1 MLISYLFTFKQL
13 LMKTDPIDYQQ
24 RFLECN
30 EKFDTIF
37 RLTSTASK
45 IIAPDLTILKVNQ
58 AMADLIGYTTE
69 EIEGTR
75 IMEYACPE
83 YKAHWLHLQNTLWE
97 RQTPFFELEACL
109 FKKDGAIVW
118 VKVMTVLFK
127 EQGETY
133 GFSVLDD
140 ITATKHYQESEKR
153 LNLALQYARM
163 AVWEMDLADCSVIR
177 SPTHDQ
183 LFGYQTPLERWSKAT
198 YQQHLLPEDAQE
210 FEKAIDSLSESVML
224 DFKGRINSRA
234 GGVKWVHLQGRTEL
248 DAAGQPCRVL
258 GTIHDITSE
267 KAAERHK
274 DEFISTVS
282 HELKTPITS
291 IKAQVQLLE
300 RQFSA
305 AADEFTARMLK
316 RMNLQIN
323 RLSLIITDLLEA
335 GRLEEKKLPL
345 RKAAFAF
352 HEMVA
357 ETVAEIQS
365 TMDTHQITIESNPEI
380 TCLGDRERT
389 GQVLSNLLTN
399 AIKYSPGKNKITV
412 TVLESDKGITCSVQ
426 DFGMGILLERQA
438 HIFERFYRGSEQ
450 QNHGIS
456 GFGLGLYISSELVKR
471 LGGQIGFTSIPGE
484 GSVFFFTL
492 PKSI

>member
-1 MLISYLFTFKQL
+1 MP
-13 LMKTDPIDYQQ
+13 TDPIDYQQ
-24 RFLECN
+24 RSLECN

-37 RLTSTASK
+37 RLTSAASK

-58 AMADLIGYTTE
+58 AMADLIGYTAE
-69 EIEGTR
+69 EIEGSR
-75 IMEYACPE
+75 ILEYACPE
-83 YKAHWLHLQNTLWE
+83 YKVHWHHLQNTLWE
-97 RQTPFFELEACL
+97 KQTPFFELEACL
-109 FKKDGAIVW
+109 FKKDRSIVW
-118 VKVMTVLFK
+118 VRVTTVLFL

-133 GFSVLDD
+133 GFSIFDD

-177 SPTHDQ
+177 SATHDQ
-183 LFGYQTPLERWSKAT
+183 LFGYQTPLEKWDKGT
-198 YQQHLLPEDAQE
+198 YLQHLLPEDVPA
-210 FEKAIDSLSESVML
+210 FEQAVSGLSKDVML
-224 DFKGRINSRA
+224 DFKSRIYTND
-234 GGVKWVHLQGRTEL
+234 GILKWVHLQGKTEL
-248 DAAGQPCRVL
+248 NAAGDPCRIL
-258 GTIHDITSE
+258 GTIHDITRE

-305 AADEFTARMLK
+305 AADDFTAKMLK

-323 RLSLIITDLLEA
+323 RLSLIITDLLEV
-335 GRLEEKKLPL
+335 GRLEEQKLPL

-352 HEMVA
+352 HEMVT

-365 TMDTHQITIESNPEI
+365 TMDTHQITIESNPKT
-380 TCLGDRERT
+380 TCFGDRGRA

-399 AIKYSPGKNKITV
+399 AIKYSPGKNRITV
-412 TVLESDKGITCSVQ
+412 TVIEKEEEITCSVQ

-450 QNHGIS
+450 QNYGIS

-471 LGGQIGFTSIPGE
+471 LGGQIGFTSIPNE
-484 GSVFFFTL
+484 GSVFFFSI